1 MKDIS
6 NNSDIDTKLQE
17 LYTSDNV
24 PDYLNIALK
33 NRIAAKASTEKKKIE
48 LWWLPAVLNTVIATI
63 GIIFTFVL
71 FEMARIG
78 GSYTIIPNII
88 NKTSELA
95 LKITLIG
102 ALIDLLAGWLATAIM
117 IPAAKNN
124 NY

>member
-1 MKDIS
+1 
-6 NNSDIDTKLQE
+6 
-17 LYTSDNV
+17 
-24 PDYLNIALK
+24 
-33 NRIAAKASTEKKKIE
+33 
-48 LWWLPAVLNTVIATI
+48 
-63 GIIFTFVL
+63 
-71 FEMARIG
+71 MARIG